1 MNNLSEELKKA
12 LDRMSSEEITEL
24 KEKCSKYSGIGPTVE
39 EYIYYVKNINNGIY
53 NETNTVMKKLREN
66 MTFGESLEEL
76 KKGNCVRRANWHCNK
91 FILKQ
96 VDADIPHTVVPNM
109 QSLPQEGKKLIGN
122 RDIEYRN
129 QCLMVS
135 VLETKVFATNY
146 VPNWNDIFADDWQL
160 VENEY

>member
-1 MNNLSEELKKA
+1 MKNLAEKFKRA
-12 LDRMSSEEITEL
+12 LDNMSDEEINEL
-24 KEKCSKYSGIGPTVE
+24 KERCSEFKYGPTVD
-39 EYIYYVKNINNGIY
+39 EYLEYVNNVNNSIY
-53 NETNTVMKKLREN
+53 NEENTIMRKLKEN
-66 MTFGESLEEL
+66 MTFSEALEYL
-76 KKGNCVRRANWHCNK
+76 KEGKCIRRANWHCNK

-96 VDADIPHTVVPNM
+96 VDADIPHTTVPNM
-109 QSLPQEGKKLIGN
+109 QSLPQDGKKLIGN

>member
-1 MNNLSEELKKA
+1 MTSLAEEFKRA
-12 LDRMSSEEITEL
+12 LDNMSDEEINEL
-24 KEKCSKYSGIGPTVE
+24 KERCSEYSGIGPTVD
-39 EYIYYVKNINNGIY
+39 EYINFVKSIDNGIY
-53 NETNTVMKKLREN
+53 IEENTIMKKIKEN
-66 MTFGESLEEL
+66 MTFGEALEYL
-76 KKGNCVRRANWHCNK
+76 KEGKCVRRANWHCNK

-96 VDADIPHTVVPNM
+96 VDADIPHTTVPNM
-109 QSLPQEGKKLIGN
+109 QSLPQDGKKLIGN

-146 VPNWNDIFADDWQL
+146 VPNWNDLFADDWQL